1 VAGFVVQAEG
11 ALLRWLVRATLGEA
25 QAAPVLRA
33 LDQGGDLL
41 LRILRHPLPF
51 LQNLVSA
58 GWRGFQN
65 FLKNGPRH
73 LLASVQEWLLGGLA
87 RAGLH
92 LPARLDL
99 AGVMDLLLQVFD
111 LTKTALLGRLR
122 RRLAAVLGPERL
134 ARLEDVLTQVGG
146 VALVLW
152 QRGPAAAWQ
161 AIAQQAGDLKAQA
174 LDFVQQQVLGV
185 AARAVPVFLATLAV
199 PGGAFVQVAR
209 GIYNGVLT
217 FVEKGKQI
225 AQVGTALLGSVS
237 AIAAGQLAPAAQA
250 VETTLV
256 KVLPV
261 ALSFLARWLGLDGI
275 SGAIQTGLQKVQAP
289 VERAVGKVLDA
300 VVDKAKA
307 LWGAVKG
314 GAGKAVDQGRQGAA
328 AVGGKVAGWLGLRK
342 PFAVGKENHA
352 LFFEQ
357 QDGQS
362 QMMLASTPQPYRN
375 FLASIGGH
383 LAHFSPP
390 ATAAYQAARP
400 IAQKIDQQLKESRRE
415 RTDLTPAIV
424 ALLDALAPH
433 TVVLLQEQEKFAAAA
448 TPTAGPGTYRVALA
462 GKTPVAG
469 FGRSMTLTFSG
480 PAIAAQTGSP
490 PTQAFRH
497 QGVFADLDLRR
508 HGQSTYYV
516 LGHLLN
522 DNLGGTGKDMQNLT
536 PLFRNSNTLHETRI
550 EKKVKEF
557 KEQAVQ
563 GADLIV
569 VYSVVPTYG
578 RPVNTGLIQQLKIDG
593 DPEADLKEKIITAEQ
608 YVPLN
613 LVCHLHTLSPVNPGL
628 MLHPQ
633 SLTLR
638 NDITQGP
645 HEYQIDPTIKRKQK
659 LHSTT
664 ADVLVKAGFTPTEA
678 SLIRAAAKSNGYKS
692 FKDESHLLGLI
703 TATQLLD
710 VAHHKAFATRL
721 TALVANE
728 RVSL

>member
-1 VAGFVVQAEG
+1 VGAVVGAGLGAE
-11 ALLRWLVRATLGEA
+11 R
-25 QAAPVLRA
+25 
-33 LDQGGDLL
+33 
-41 LRILRHPLPF
+41 
-51 LQNLVSA
+51 
-58 GWRGFQN
+58 
-65 FLKNGPRH
+65 LKYLAE
-73 LLASVQEWLLGGLA
+73 LLA
-87 RAGLH
+87 
-92 LPARLDL
+92 
-99 AGVMDLLLQVFD
+99 
-111 LTKTALLGRLR
+111 
-122 RRLAAVLGPERL
+122 
-134 ARLEDVLTQVGG
+134 QVGG
-146 VALVLW
+146 
-152 QRGPAAAWQ
+152 AAPISQ
-161 AIAQQAGDLKAQA
+161 SAGELKAQA
-174 LDFVQQQVLGV
+174 LAFVQQQVMGV

-209 GIYNGVLT
+209 GIYNGVMT
-217 FVEKGKQI
+217 FVEKGRQL
-225 AQVGTALLGSVS
+225 AQVGSALLGSVS

-250 VETTLV
+250 VENTLV

-261 ALSFLARWLGLDGI
+261 ALGFLAKWLGLDGI

-289 VERAVGKVLDA
+289 VEKAVNKVLDT

-307 LWGAVKG
+307 IWGAVKT
-314 GAGKAVDQGRQGAA
+314 GAGKAVEKGRQVAA
-328 AVGGKVAGWLGLRK
+328 AVGAKVAGWLGLRK

-357 QDGQS
+357 QDGQG

-383 LAHFSPP
+383 LAHFSPQ

-433 TVVLLQEQEKFAAAA
+433 TVVLLQEQEKFAAA
-448 TPTAGPGTYRVALA
+448 TPTAGPGAYRVALA

-480 PAIAAQTGSP
+480 PAIGSQTGSP

-563 GADLIV
+563 GTDLIV

-633 SLTLR
+633 SLTLS

-659 LHSTT
+659 LHRALEST
-664 ADVLVKAGFTPTEA
+664 LEKAGFTSTEA
-678 SLIRAAAKSNGYKS
+678 SFIWAAAQSNGFRA
-692 FKDESHLLGLI
+692 FKNKSHLLSLI
-703 TATQLLD
+703 TAAQSLD
-710 VAHHKAFATRL
+710 APRRTALEARL
-721 TALVANE
+721 TALLANE